1 MLLAAAIPAAAATG
15 DHASPPRGNSPVFLD
30 SGIDR
35 PSGARIAIRTAAA
48 PSLTAAVAQPAAAG
62 SDEFPQTPAPP
73 AAHGANAP
81 AALMRDDA
89 PGDAADSEQPAD
101 DGVMLPT
108 IAEVGLSAMVLPVLS
123 PVAPAAGTIPAAEP
137 PHVVRS
143 EWQGRPVATTSP
155 KDGGGSIEPPGDGAG
170 LQSPGDGAGLQSPG
184 DGGRNAQAFERMD
197 IHPPADR
204 TDTASPLD
212 AKAPRPRV
220 SAAGPL
226 AITKAA
232 TPSPAMN
239 EAPPASSLPPAN
251 ATALTSHSAS
261 LRPGLSAP
269 APVADA
275 STAAP
280 LSAPA
285 APAPP
290 STTAAATAQPDD
302 TASAIA
308 GPPGRQ
314 LSAQLPDT
322 QPAGAQLV
330 EASTQAAAESTATQ
344 PATLPV
350 ATPATARS
358 DSPSTQLASGQPA
371 SGHAASAYAISAYAR
386 AEPPAQV
393 ASFVASLASNS
404 NSAQRLTLRLDPIE
418 LGHIEVTID
427 RQHGMP
433 AAITLSVER
442 PETLLRLVR
451 DQEQLSRALDRA
463 GLTAGDRDLRFQLA
477 TRDTLRAGDADAPRP
492 DIQQAQGQAPNQNQ
506 GGDTANG
513 TMSQRQDGS
522 PDPRPQ
528 NQGGQR
534 SHPARPAAPA
544 PEIAAP
550 AAALP
555 SRTQQLSGVDIT
567 A

>member
-1 MLLAAAIPAAAATG
+1 M
-15 DHASPPRGNSPVFLD
+15 
-30 SGIDR
+30 
-35 PSGARIAIRTAAA
+35 
-48 PSLTAAVAQPAAAG
+48 
-62 SDEFPQTPAPP
+62 
-73 AAHGANAP
+73 
-81 AALMRDDA
+81 
-89 PGDAADSEQPAD
+89 
-101 DGVMLPT
+101 
-108 IAEVGLSAMVLPVLS
+108 
-123 PVAPAAGTIPAAEP
+123 
-137 PHVVRS
+137 
-143 EWQGRPVATTSP
+143 
-155 KDGGGSIEPPGDGAG
+155 
-170 LQSPGDGAGLQSPG
+170 
-184 DGGRNAQAFERMD
+184 
-197 IHPPADR
+197 
-204 TDTASPLD
+204 
-212 AKAPRPRV
+212 
-220 SAAGPL
+220 
-226 AITKAA
+226 
-232 TPSPAMN
+232 
-239 EAPPASSLPPAN
+239 
-251 ATALTSHSAS
+251 
-261 LRPGLSAP
+261 
-269 APVADA
+269 
-275 STAAP
+275 
-280 LSAPA
+280 SAPA

-290 STTAAATAQPDD
+290 STTAAATPQPDD

-308 GPPGRQ
+308 APPGRQ

-322 QPAGAQLV
+322 QPAGTQLV

-393 ASFVASLASNS
+393 ASFVASLASNG